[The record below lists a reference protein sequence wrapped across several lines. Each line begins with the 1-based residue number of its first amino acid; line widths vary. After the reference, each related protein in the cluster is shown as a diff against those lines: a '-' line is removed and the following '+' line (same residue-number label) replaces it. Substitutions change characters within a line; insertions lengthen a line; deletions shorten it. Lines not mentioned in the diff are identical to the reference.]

1 MIIFFRGKAAT
12 GKSFFAQK
20 ISEKY
25 NMAII
30 SKDAIFDKLLTEG
43 NSWEKATKNSYD
55 KLAKLIQ
62 QYNDSNINVIV
73 DIGLA
78 HTPFFM
84 DFFSKLSLAENNY
97 KNFLFICSNDE
108 VWETRINERI
118 LKTQVLNQSFTSS
131 KEAKKYYKKYDII
144 LLENEIEIDSAKDI
158 DDIILDLV
166 KHIIF

>member
-62 QYNDSNINVIV
+62 QYNDSNINV
-73 DIGLA
+73 
-78 HTPFFM
+78 M
-84 DFFSKLSLAENNY
+84 SLSE
-97 KNFLFICSNDE
+97 
-108 VWETRINERI
+108 I
-118 LKTQVLNQSFTSS
+118 LCK
-131 KEAKKYYKKYDII
+131 
-144 LLENEIEIDSAKDI
+144 
-158 DDIILDLV
+158 
-166 KHIIF
+166 